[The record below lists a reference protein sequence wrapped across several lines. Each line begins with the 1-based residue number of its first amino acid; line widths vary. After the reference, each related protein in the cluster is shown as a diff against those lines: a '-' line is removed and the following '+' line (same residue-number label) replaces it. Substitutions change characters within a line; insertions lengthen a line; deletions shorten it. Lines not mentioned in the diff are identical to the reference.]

1 MDIPTCN
8 YNLDNQ
14 EYYVNGN
21 KNNEYVPYVYGF
33 IISIAS
39 IGLLT
44 SIYHT
49 NLEYTNKLKSKLK
62 LSFFIILALIFLGL
76 LGYSAYV
83 IGKFNTKNLSTTYS
97 NSEILRPCYS
107 KYNKKI
113 YGLTDDVLSSNLKA
127 DRKMNISE
135 EMSDQDLII
144 RYVSLDGQYFS
155 DYNAPSNDNEL
166 QTYSSNSPNLKTST
180 EINNQNPMSEKQQT
194 ISNPY
199 NTRTSNTSND
209 ICGNATPDTASV
221 DAKGTSSSELGSTV
235 ETTNNSAKPVETIK
249 TSNTSD
255 KTQNEA
261 GTTNN
266 DVTNNTTLQTGGSIR
281 ATG

>member
-83 IGKFNTKNLSTTYS
+83 IGKFNIKNMSIIYS
-97 NSEILRPCYS
+97 NSEIISPCYS

-113 YGLTDDVLSSNLKA
+113 YGLTDDLLNTNLKA
-127 DRKMNISE
+127 NSKMEIE
-135 EMSDQDLII
+135 DGLSDNHLII

-155 DYNAPSNDNEL
+155 DYNGPSKIK
-166 QTYSSNSPNLKTST
+166 TYSSNSPNLKITAET
-180 EINNQNPMSEKQQT
+180 NKQNQNVTNQQT
-194 ISNPY
+194 ISDPY
-199 NTRTSNTSND
+199 NTRTSNTSSE
-209 ICGNATPDTASV
+209 ISGNATPVSTKV
-221 DAKGTSSSELGSTV
+221 DATGKSTSDLGSTV
-235 ETTNNSAKPVETIK
+235 KTTNNSVSPVETIK

-266 DVTNNTTLQTGGSIR
+266 DINNNTSLQSGGSLR
-281 ATG
+281 AVG